1 MPATT
6 SARLLAPRLSL
17 ASCVRAYVTR
27 STIGCTLLDDE
38 ARHNR
43 YPATPFCSICWQL
56 HGSTRLVEQGTPAE
70 HAMEVGQAVLVGPQ
84 SGPTVT
90 CNPGPTAFFIVM
102 FFPEALH
109 ALTGVNVAE
118 LVDRVCLADD
128 VLSAEWNAL
137 PAALLAAAD
146 DEARVAALEAFLT
159 PRWEAL
165 RRSGDV
171 PTSVMG
177 DYVRR
182 LGAQAAAAGWGRG
195 PRIVE
200 RRIRAWAG
208 LPMRTLQRLGRAE
221 HAFFAARDSSTAL
234 GYIAA
239 DNGYADQS
247 HMTREAK
254 AITGLSPTELKHA
267 LEQHESY
274 WIYRIWS

>member
-1 MPATT
+1 MPATS
-6 SARLLAPRLSL
+6 SARLLAPRMSL

-27 STIGCTLLDDE
+27 STIGCAALDDE

-43 YPATPFCSICWQL
+43 YPATAFCSITWQL
-56 HGSTRLVEQGTPAE
+56 HGSTRLVENGTPAE
-70 HAMEVGQAVLVGPQ
+70 QAMEVGQAVLVGPQ
-84 SGPTVT
+84 SKPTLT

-102 FFPEALH
+102 FFPDALH

-118 LVDRVCLADD
+118 LVDRICPADE
-128 VLSAEWNAL
+128 VLSADWIAL
-137 PAALLAAAD
+137 SAAMVEAPD
-146 DEARVAALEAFLT
+146 DAARVAVLEAFLE
-159 PRWEAL
+159 PRWDAL

-195 PRIVE
+195 PRIIE

-247 HMTREAK
+247 HMSREAK
-254 AITGLSPTELKHA
+254 AITGLSPTELKQA
-267 LEQHESY
+267 LEHESY